1 MEGRDARE
9 GDAAAASVLVVE
21 DSLDVARHF
30 VRAIEGAPRL
40 RLSGL
45 AHSVDGAMHLLYER
59 RPRIALV
66 DLGLPDGS
74 GLEVIRA
81 AHTASWRCESI
92 VISIFGDDRHVL
104 SAIEAGAIGYLQ
116 KTLETGD
123 VARAIEVALAGGSP
137 MSPRIARRVL
147 ARLAREQP
155 SPPAQT
161 EDDRLTQRERE
172 VLELVAEGLQRR
184 EIAGALGIALGT
196 VGNHIHNIYRKLQV
210 RSNTEAVSKAQR
222 GGLL

>member
-1 MEGRDARE
+1 MRGRDARE
-9 GDAAAASVLVVE
+9 GDAGAASVLVVE
-21 DSLDVARHF
+21 DSLEVARHF
-30 VRAIEGAPRL
+30 ARAIEGAPRL
-40 RLSGL
+40 SLAGL
-45 AHSVDGAMHLLYER
+45 AHSVDGAMHLLYGR

-81 AHTASWRCESI
+81 AQTASWRCESI

-116 KTLETGD
+116 KTSETDD

-155 SPPAQT
+155 SKTAQGG
-161 EDDRLTQRERE
+161 DDRLTQRERE